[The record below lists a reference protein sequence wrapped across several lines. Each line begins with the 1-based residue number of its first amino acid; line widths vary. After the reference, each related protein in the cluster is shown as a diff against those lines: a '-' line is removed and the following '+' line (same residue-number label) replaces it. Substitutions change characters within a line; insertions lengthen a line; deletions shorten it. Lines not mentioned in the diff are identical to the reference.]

1 MSKIAE
7 INVQADR
14 VLLRRID
21 TGSDETKGG
30 IIIPDGSQE
39 LGDAAEVISVG
50 PGAIVDGERVA
61 MELAKGDTV
70 LINRFAGTELTADG
84 DTYLVVRESDVLA
97 KVS

>member
-1 MSKIAE
+1 
-7 INVQADR
+7 
-14 VLLRRID
+14 
-21 TGSDETKGG
+21 
-30 IIIPDGSQE
+30 
-39 LGDAAEVISVG
+39 
-50 PGAIVDGERVA
+50 